1 MKHETH
7 STTTSSARPAWT
19 YTVQAPRTFSLL
31 WAFERLSALSVPLAA
46 IALIILASGFALVPM
61 H

>member
-7 STTTSSARPAWT
+7 SDTPSGVRPGWT

-31 WAFERLSALSVPLAA
+31 WVLERLSALSVPLAA

-61 H
+61 R